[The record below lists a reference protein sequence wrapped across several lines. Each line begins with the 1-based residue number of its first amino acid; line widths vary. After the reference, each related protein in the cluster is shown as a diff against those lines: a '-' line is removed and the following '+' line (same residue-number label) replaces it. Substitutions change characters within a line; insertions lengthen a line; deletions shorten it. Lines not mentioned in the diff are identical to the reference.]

1 MENLPKNINVAPRAE
16 TWVPRM
22 EKPISIEFYDLQ
34 LAFAKAVAEH
44 RGMELKEAIRW
55 YAPFL
60 REHALSS
67 DYTEIK
73 EGVSLENIATHAY
86 LEDTKRP
93 LELVEYHPA
102 GGTRFGCSSY
112 TYDEKEHAG
121 KLHFVNAEYD
131 KTGPLSLEKLPQRR
145 QEMRD
150 VIIDLKKS
158 HPDVKAVRGYS
169 WLYNLDAYKRLY
181 PKSFTEALVPAV
193 NRADWGRGTT
203 IWGQFIDSDGNLK
216 HEEASILLKR
226 MSPEHTLEKPEDLLA
241 FPLLKPL
248 RAEAP
253 VEDFYKEYGIT

>member
-1 MENLPKNINVAPRAE
+1 MENLPESINAAPRSE

-60 REHALSS
+60 REHVLTS
-67 DYTEIK
+67 DYTELK
-73 EGVSLENIATHAY
+73 EDVSLDNIVSHAY

-93 LELVEYHPA
+93 LELVEYHPSE
-102 GGTRFGCSSY
+102 GTRYGCSSY

-131 KTGPLSLEKLPQRR
+131 VTGPLSANKLAQRR
-145 QEMRD
+145 QEVRD
-150 VIIDLKKS
+150 VIMDLRS
-158 HPDVKAVRGYS
+158 AHPDVKTVRGYS
-169 WLYNLDAYKRLY
+169 WLYNLDAYKNLY
-181 PKSFTEALVPAV
+181 PKSFTDSLTPAV
-193 NRADWGRGTT
+193 YRADWGRGTT
-203 IWGQFIDSDGNLK
+203 IWGQFIDSDGNVK
-216 HEEASILLKR
+216 REMASILLER
-226 MSPEHTLEKPEDLLA
+226 MNPSHTLEKPEDLLA
-241 FPLLKPL
+241 PPLLQPL